1 MACNNKSTFKRAFF
15 ELYST
20 MKIIPSRLV
29 WVRLQKILSGELLKL
44 YPKTSKI
51 LSKNIPQISK
61 KSNKI
66 VGLVES
72 RIIHMDSSLLWRVM
86 PDLWSSCSFFPF
98 SFFAWRFALCWLF
111 TLPPERRKLP
121 DHRLRHA
128 NIIHRLAAKGNRM
141 HMFSIHN
148 GTNCNC
154 RMTSFYYNYQN
165 PSVCFFFLCK

>member
-1 MACNNKSTFKRAFF
+1 MAYNNESTFKRAFF
-15 ELYST
+15 ELYWT

-29 WVRLQKILSGELLKL
+29 WDRLNGELSKS

-72 RIIHMDSSLLWRVM
+72 KIIHMDSSLLWRVM
-86 PDLWSSCSFFPF
+86 PDLWSSCSFFLFLSLPDVLHFADF
-98 SFFAWRFALCWLF
+98 SHS
-111 TLPPERRKLP
+111 PPERRKLP

-128 NIIHRLAAKGNRM
+128 NIIHRHAAKGNRM
-141 HMFSIHN
+141 HMFSIRN
-148 GTNCNC
+148 GTNYNC
-154 RMTSFYYNYQN
+154 TMTLFYYNYQY
-165 PSVCFFFLCK
+165 PSVCFFLV

>member
-1 MACNNKSTFKRAFF
+1 MAYNNESTFKRAFF
-15 ELYST
+15 ELYWT

-29 WVRLQKILSGELLKL
+29 WDRLQKILSGELSKS

-72 RIIHMDSSLLWRVM
+72 RIMHSHGLFSPLESHAWPVIKLF
-86 PDLWSSCSFFPF
+86 FFPF

-111 TLPPERRKLP
+111 TLPLERTKLP
-121 DHRLRHA
+121 NHRLRHA

-154 RMTSFYYNYQN
+154 TMMSFYYNYQY
-165 PSVCFFFLCK
+165 PSVCFFLV